1 VAPTRLPPHAQDA
14 AGEATLGRFGSY
26 VLLRRIGVGGM
37 SEVFLARPVEGA
49 FPARELVVKRLLPEL
64 LLDPDGVEAFA
75 LEARL
80 HEAARHP
87 CVTRVYESGFVEG
100 EPYLALE
107 HVDGVD
113 LSRLQRHVARGGAP
127 LPAQVAALAA
137 RDIARA
143 LTCVHALRD
152 ESGRALRVV
161 HRDVTPSNVL
171 LSRAGHVKLCDF
183 GIARSAARQ
192 SSLAL
197 KGKYTYLAPEQV
209 AGEPFDHRA
218 DLFSL
223 GVMLA
228 EMLIGEPLYTGSN
241 PLAVLLAI
249 QDARVERLRAK
260 AHLIP
265 PALLPI
271 VERLLAKSPAQR
283 PASAR
288 IVVDE
293 LSPFVGDERQAAAL
307 LSALVADVLSTTP
320 LGRIHEPRGRPG
332 EAAPLD
338 GLDGELGGLD
348 AELEGDVTSEVPERL
363 TQPSPEPS
371 LARVRMSTG
380 RRLENVPYSK
390 VVELIATGQLGPDD
404 QVAFESAEFRPVA
417 RIEGLARHLRGG
429 TGSTTRRLEG
439 PGVPDFAVQLPGGSM
454 LDCFAWLLK
463 NRETGALFADGGPE
477 GVHKEAF
484 LDEGR
489 VVTVTS
495 TEHRELL
502 GEYLVR
508 QGLLQRD
515 ELELALVVLPTYDG
529 RLGDTLLALGLV
541 DAVDLFR
548 AIRNQGRDRLA
559 DMFKWSEGR
568 AVFYR
573 GERPDRVEFK
583 LDLELSQVLFAGL
596 GQLEGAG
603 PSEIPRPDPA
613 TDRSLDLPPLPS
625 VRSFAPAER
634 VRLVKPLPAF
644 FARYT
649 WPLAVTAL
657 LGSCEDEPTVDE
669 LYRAMQGGLGFDE
682 SVTRRSLLLATAVG
696 LVELG

>member
-1 VAPTRLPPHAQDA
+1 MAPTQHPPGAPLA
-14 AGEATLGRFGSY
+14 PREATLGRFGPY
-26 VLLRRIGVGGM
+26 LLVRRIGVGGM
-37 SEVFLARPVEGA
+37 SEVFLARPAEGD

-64 LLDPDGVEAFA
+64 LMDPDGVEAFA

-87 CVTRVYESGFVEG
+87 CVTHVFESGFVEG

-113 LSRLQRHVARGGAP
+113 LSRLLRHVAREGAP
-127 LPAQVAALAA
+127 LPTPVAALVA

-249 QDARVERLRAK
+249 QEARVERLRAK

-265 PALLPI
+265 RPLLPI
-271 VERLLAKSPAQR
+271 VERTLAKSPAER
-283 PASAR
+283 PPSAR
-288 IVVDE
+288 ALHDE
-293 LSPFVGDERQAAAL
+293 LAPFVGDEREAAARL
-307 LSALVADVLSTTP
+307 AALVDDVLSTTP
-320 LGRIHEPRGRPG
+320 LGRIHEPAPRPRDTLIDDADLEPSG
-332 EAAPLD
+332 EA
-338 GLDGELGGLD
+338 
-348 AELEGDVTSEVPERL
+348 TSEVPERL

-371 LARVRMSTG
+371 LARVRMATG

-404 QVAFESAEFRPVA
+404 LVAFESTEFRRVA
-417 RIEGLARHLRGG
+417 HIEGLARHLRGG
-429 TGSTTRRLEG
+429 TGRTTRRLEG

-484 LDEGR
+484 LSDGR
-489 VVTVTS
+489 IVTVTS

-508 QGLLQRD
+508 QGLLERD

-559 DMFKWSEGR
+559 DMFKWTEGR
-568 AVFYR
+568 VVFYR
-573 GERPDRVEFK
+573 GERPDRVEFN
-583 LDLELSQVLFAGL
+583 LDLELSHVLFAGL
-596 GQLEGAG
+596 GHLEGTG
-603 PSEIPRPDPA
+603 PSEVPRPDPA

-625 VRSFAPAER
+625 VRAFAPAER
-634 VRLVKPLPAF
+634 VRLVKPLPSF
-644 FARYT
+644 FARYA
-649 WPLAVTAL
+649 WPLPVTAL
-657 LGSCEDEPTVDE
+657 LGSCDDEPTVVE
-669 LYRAMQGGLGFDE
+669 LHAAMREGLGFDE
-682 SVTRRSLLLATAVG
+682 SITRRALLLATTVG
-696 LVELG
+696 LVELSA